1 VPLLVLVPTDLDLRH
16 GRSRL
21 PLIIRR
27 RPVERTILGTMAA
40 HTSGPSLD
48 TWIQA
53 WAALFTAIASGAAWA
68 ATRQVRAAARKNGGF
83 ASGLISI

>member
-1 VPLLVLVPTDLDLRH
+1 
-16 GRSRL
+16 
-21 PLIIRR
+21 
-27 RPVERTILGTMAA
+27 MAA